1 MADIWK
7 PAEYLIHHGS
17 DAVTVAGYEHRDLG
31 MHLINT
37 VKGKSEWSL
46 THLGTG
52 LQLCRIKGDVR
63 TAFPIAT
70 EIAEAGDWGFISM
83 VGYKDRFPDAADK
96 LDEILSRHTNT
107 KRKWIERSDDE
118 REALQPI
125 ARKIAET
132 R

>member
-7 PAEYLIHHGS
+7 PVDYLIHHGS
-17 DAVTVAGYEHRDLG
+17 YAVKVAGYEHRDLG
-31 MHLINT
+31 MHLVNH
-37 VKGKSEWSL
+37 VKGKAEWSL

-83 VGYKDRFPDAADK
+83 AGYKDRFPDAPEK
-96 LDEILSRHTNT
+96 LAEILERHTNT
-107 KRKWIERSDDE
+107 NRSWNERSDDE
-118 REALQPI
+118 RKAIEPVAQ
-125 ARKIAET
+125 KIAST

>member
-17 DAVTVAGYEHRDLG
+17 DAVKVAGYEHRDLG
-31 MHLINT
+31 MHLINR
-37 VKGKSEWSL
+37 VRGKAEWSL

-83 VGYKDRFPDAADK
+83 VGYKDRFPDAANK
-96 LDEILSRHTNT
+96 LAEILGRHTNT
-107 KRKWIERSDDE
+107 KRQWVEQSDEERQAIEPV
-118 REALQPI
+118 AQ
-125 ARKIAET
+125 KIAGT